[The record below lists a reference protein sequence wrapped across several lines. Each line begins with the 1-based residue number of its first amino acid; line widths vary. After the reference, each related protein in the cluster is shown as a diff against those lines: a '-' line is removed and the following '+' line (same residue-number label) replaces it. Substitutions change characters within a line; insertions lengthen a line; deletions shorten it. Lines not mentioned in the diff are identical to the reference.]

1 MSESVLNTQ
10 YGGEHYKGKA
20 IQPIEYAHAN
30 NLSFF
35 QGNVVKYVTRYKDK
49 KGAEDIEKAVH
60 YLQMI
65 LEFEYGVK
73 TSFKKEEDISE
84 QECVDYHQKLW
95 KEGTIQPQSQVKQ
108 EKPEQCDTC
117 KDGLLPWPYSAS
129 KDGSPCHMCKA
140 GEALAEANR
149 KPWYPPVEDGGNP
162 WIEWNKGYM
171 PLGATG
177 CRVDLLL
184 LVEQDEREAI
194 HNTGVYANDVDWSLR
209 GDMYDIVAYR
219 VV

>member
-1 MSESVLNTQ
+1 MTESVLNTQ

-95 KEGTIQPQSQVKQ
+95 KEGTIQPQPQVEQ
-108 EKPEQCDTC
+108 E
-117 KDGLLPWPYSAS
+117 
-129 KDGSPCHMCKA
+129 
-140 GEALAEANR
+140 
-149 KPWYPPVEDGGNP
+149 KPWYPPVEDGRSP
-162 WIEWNKGYM
+162 WIEWDKGEFPENLM
-171 PLGATG
+171 ENEL
-177 CRVDLLL
+177 VDILMR
-184 LVEQDEREAI
+184 EERDSQKFESEPRLAA
-194 HNTGVYANDVDWSLR
+194 GVCWANDGCGWDV
-209 GDMYDIVAYR
+209 VAYR

>member
-1 MSESVLNTQ
+1 MSKSVLNTQ

-95 KEGTIQPQSQVKQ
+95 KERTIQPQSQVEQ

-117 KDGLLPWPYSAS
+117 KNGLLPWPYSAS

-162 WIEWNKGYM
+162 WIEWGKGYRPEM
-171 PLGATG
+171 LDDGTIIQ
-177 CRVDLLL
+177 LLSVGERSGKFWDDEEFIVKNVYWKL
-184 LVEQDEREAI
+184 HQDQF
-194 HNTGVYANDVDWSLR
+194 
-209 GDMYDIVAYR
+209 DIVAYR

>member
-1 MSESVLNTQ
+1 MTESVLNTQ

-95 KEGTIQPQSQVKQ
+95 KEETIQPQPQVEQ
-108 EKPEQCDTC
+108 E
-117 KDGLLPWPYSAS
+117 
-129 KDGSPCHMCKA
+129 
-140 GEALAEANR
+140 

-162 WIEWNKGYM
+162 WIEWNRGYM
-171 PLGATG
+171 PLDATG

-184 LVEQDEREAI
+184 RVEQDERGAI
-194 HNTGVYANDVDWSLR
+194 YNTSVYANDIDWSLR
-209 GDMYDIVAYR
+209 GDQYDIVAYR

>member
-1 MSESVLNTQ
+1 MTESVLNTQ
-10 YGGEHYKGKA
+10 YGGEHYKGKV

-95 KEGTIQPQSQVKQ
+95 KEGTIQPQSEVEQEEPRKQ
-108 EKPEQCDTC
+108 KLWCETCEGVGHYDNRGLGVPREYRNSECPCPDCD
-117 KDGLLPWPYSAS
+117 G
-129 KDGSPCHMCKA
+129 
-140 GEALAEANR
+140 
-149 KPWYPPVEDGGNP
+149 
-162 WIEWNKGYM
+162 KGYFE
-171 PLGATG
+171 
-177 CRVDLLL
+177 V
-184 LVEQDEREAI
+184 
-194 HNTGVYANDVDWSLR
+194 
-209 GDMYDIVAYR
+209 
-219 VV
+219 